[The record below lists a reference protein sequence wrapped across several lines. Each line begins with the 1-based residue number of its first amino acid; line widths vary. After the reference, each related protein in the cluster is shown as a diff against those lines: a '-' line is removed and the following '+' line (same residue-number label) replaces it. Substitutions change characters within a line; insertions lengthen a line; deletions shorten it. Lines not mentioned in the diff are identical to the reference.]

1 MRSWWWWWWWFI
13 AAAVVLHAAGIGSR
27 ADFFNVVLSL
37 RLTDTITPEE
47 EPRHDSCMSVFPA
60 RHFEAVLPTAFDI
73 YTLL

>member
-1 MRSWWWWWWWFI
+1 MRWWWWWFI

-47 EPRHDSCMSVFPA
+47 EPRHDSCMSVFP

-73 YTLL
+73 YTPTADA